1 MEHPSQQETD
11 QGEITVLL
19 ERLQNRIPLLLD
31 IKQRVQEGHTLSDLE
46 IIELSSML
54 EHAGDSRGLI
64 SRHPELEKIAVQIIT
79 LYNDVINAAMESEKK
94 GGCGPEID
102 LSD

>member
-1 MEHPSQQETD
+1 MEHPSQEEMD

-19 ERLQNRIPLLLD
+19 ERLQNRIPILLD
-31 IKQRVQEGHTLSDLE
+31 VKQRVQEGDNLSDLE

-54 EHAGDSRGLI
+54 AHASDAQGLI
-64 SRHPELEKIAVQIIT
+64 SRHPELQKIAVQIVS
-79 LYNDVINAAMESEKK
+79 LYNDIINAAMQSEKK
-94 GGCGPEID
+94 GGGKPKID